1 MRRCVARCVKRSREA
16 DEVFTATA
24 MDGITRFGGV
34 LRTAGKLSFFIER
47 WFLAD
52 TFAQLLVMDAL
63 YYSGNEEYKEVS
75 EILQN
80 KLYYEPETLEMV
92 LKVISTY
99 THQPIKYLDAI
110 VHLSYVML
118 RMLEKYSKNTE
129 YMFVRKKASKRGKKG
144 RSVEDGEQPPFETLR
159 CRKS

>member
-1 MRRCVARCVKRSREA
+1 
-16 DEVFTATA
+16 
-24 MDGITRFGGV
+24 
-34 LRTAGKLSFFIER
+34 
-47 WFLAD
+47 
-52 TFAQLLVMDAL
+52 MDAL

-92 LKVISTY
+92 LVVITTY
-99 THQPIKYLDAI
+99 KDQPIKYLDAI

-129 YMFVRKKASKRGKKG
+129 YMFVRKKASKRAKKTKQAEGGKLDLC
-144 RSVEDGEQPPFETLR
+144 SDAF
-159 CRKS
+159 SM